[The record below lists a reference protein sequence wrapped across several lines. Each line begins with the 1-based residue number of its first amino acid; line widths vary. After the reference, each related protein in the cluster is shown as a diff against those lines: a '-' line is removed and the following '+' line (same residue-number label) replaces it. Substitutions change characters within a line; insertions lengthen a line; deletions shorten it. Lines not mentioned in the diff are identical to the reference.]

1 MFNFEEVQLQF
12 QILSPIQKLLVK
24 GNVLYLVLINGL
36 VYRIYLDNPE
46 KVDKIQVDSNNV
58 TVANAYLDP
67 YGYHLVVQTTKNEYF
82 YLNIHSVQFK
92 ALSKLK
98 GNSVCS
104 FVFFGSHVTKKNTGP
119 ILVGT
124 TTGIINEYRIELN
137 KERSFKQLWRGKD
150 TITAM
155 HATQDEKDI
164 VSLVVH
170 LGERKLARFQ
180 GSFGDSLLKNNPLLL
195 SFGVIRLFTANE
207 SSFAF
212 IEQTDDGISRL
223 VIGDLAFQTRNELQ
237 RYEISAAD
245 YKSLL
250 LTKYHVIASS
260 RNEMVIFNQ
269 LNGKRVSQE
278 HLIFDLSEMT
288 ADYRMQTYWVY
299 SSSTIYELVA
309 DEEHSDVWK
318 VMMEKKMYDNALQLV
333 GSDQLKRDIVLINK
347 GYELLENGDTD
358 EAARILAKT
367 SESFEKVVLKF
378 MKSPS
383 LLVYLEAKLDKLPK
397 TMYMQRVM
405 LTSWMVELYVKKINS
420 GESPDLEG
428 FLKKYQDSVDKET
441 VYQILLSH
449 NRKEELER
457 FSSMMK
463 DYSFLLSYYLNLQQW
478 DKALEILSKEQK
490 PELIYKCATALLINY
505 PAKTVDLWLRLA
517 DDLDFKKLLPVILTY
532 HKSIALGHGIAPKHN
547 HALRYLKFLVKE
559 KQNKDKLVHNTLL
572 SLLVT
577 YPSDDEK
584 LVLNYLENRSKTHFN
599 REKSYEV
606 LFDADFVL
614 RLCFE
619 YNRIKSAIFI
629 YSMLEDYESAVSL
642 ALKHGLIESAILVAD
657 KTSPSLQRK
666 NLWLQISTILI
677 QKTVNNQPLS
687 LDLGEGNKI
696 CNLLS
701 YLMEKCDLLTMKDLL
716 PLFPDFVV
724 IDDFKDEIVRSL
736 ESLSNDMENLSTEM
750 TASLNQSEKI
760 SRKMEEFQQDRF
772 QIIEPNESCGLCGK
786 ILVIRKF
793 IVFPCLH
800 SFHQDCLVR
809 EILESTD
816 YKSKNAI
823 YKLQKRLLAAKGNK
837 PMMEELKQ
845 EIDKLLSAKCC
856 LCSDIKINS
865 IEEPLVKSVDQEQSK
880 WLL

>member
-12 QILSPIQKLLVK
+12 QIQAPIQKLLVK

-82 YLNIHSVQFK
+82 YLNIQSVQFK
-92 ALSKLK
+92 SLSKLK
-98 GNSVCS
+98 GNTVCS
-104 FVFFGSHVTKKNTGP
+104 FVFFASHVTKKSTGP

-124 TTGIINEYRIELN
+124 TTGIINEYRIDQN

-150 TITAM
+150 TLTAM
-155 HATQDEKDI
+155 YATQDEKGI

-180 GSFGDSLLKNNPLLL
+180 GSLGDSLLKNNPLLL
-195 SFGVIRLFTANE
+195 SFGVISVFTANE
-207 SSFAF
+207 STFAF
-212 IEQTDDGISRL
+212 IEQTDDGSSRL
-223 VIGDLAFQTRNELQ
+223 VIGDLVFQTRNELQ
-237 RYEISAAD
+237 RYEILTAD

-269 LNGKRVSQE
+269 LNGKQVSQE
-278 HLIFDLSEMT
+278 HLIFDVLDTT

-299 SSSTIYELVA
+299 SSSTIHELVA

-318 VMMEKKMYDNALQLV
+318 VMMEKKMYDDALQLV
-333 GSDQLKRDIVLINK
+333 GSDQLKRNIVLINK
-347 GYELLENGDTD
+347 GYDLLENGDTD
-358 EAARILAKT
+358 EAARVLANT
-367 SESFEKVVLKF
+367 SESFEQVVLKF

-383 LLVYLEAKLDKLPK
+383 LLVYLEAKLNKLPK
-397 TMYMQRVM
+397 SMYMQRVM

-428 FLKKYQDSVDKET
+428 FLKQYSDSVDKET

-449 NRKEELER
+449 NRKEELVQ
-457 FSSMMK
+457 FSLMK
-463 DYSFLLSYYLNLQQW
+463 EDYPFLLKYYLNLQQW
-478 DKALEILSKEQK
+478 DEALQILSKEQK

-505 PAKTVDLWLRLA
+505 PAKTVDLWLRLV
-517 DDLDFKKLLPVILTY
+517 DDLDFRKLLPALLTY
-532 HKSIALGHGIAPKHN
+532 NKSIALGHGIAPKHN
-547 HALRYLKFLVKE
+547 HALRFLNFLVKE
-559 KQNKDKLVHNTLL
+559 KQIKDKLVHNTLL

-584 LVLNYLENRSKTHFN
+584 LVLNYLESRSKTLFN

-619 YNRIKSAIFI
+619 YNKIMSAIFI

-657 KTSPSLQRK
+657 KPSPSLQRK

-677 QKTVNNQPLS
+677 QRTVNNQPVALE
-687 LDLGEGNKI
+687 LEGGTTI
-696 CNLLS
+696 RSLLS
-701 YLMEKCDLLTMKDLL
+701 YLMKKCDLLTMKDLL

-736 ESLSNDMENLSTEM
+736 ESLSNDMENLSMEM
-750 TASLNQSEKI
+750 TASLQQSEKI

-823 YKLQKRLLAAKGNK
+823 YKLQKKLLAAKGNK

-845 EIDKLLSAKCC
+845 EIDQLLSAKCC

-865 IEEPLVKSVDQEQSK
+865 IEEPLVKSADKEQSE